1 VTDTR
6 PRYEPDET
14 FVPADRRW
22 LGLDRRTIAP
32 TLVVFALAFVM
43 TVVLPIIDVAV
54 SYDDKVV
61 PGDVLALDG
70 DVTFV
75 PEPGW
80 GITSGVRIG
89 AALAGGQYPPKATVV
104 DGGVTF
110 TVRSAEFHGDANAL
124 LDQIKTTTDAL
135 SGERGVRITGERS
148 TVSTESGES
157 GVLTQVAGPR
167 SRGVLAAFVFGDY
180 GVQAVATGPTDDAG
194 SQDEAVRRM
203 IGSIRRDEKSAK

>member
-1 VTDTR
+1 MTDTR

-22 LGLDRRTIAP
+22 LGLDRRTLAP

-43 TVVLPIIDVAV
+43 TVVLPIIDVAI
-54 SYDDKVV
+54 SYDDKVI
-61 PGDVLALDG
+61 PGDVLAVDG

-80 GITSGVRIG
+80 GITAGVRQG
-89 AALAGGQYPPKATVV
+89 AAPAGGQYPPKATVV

-110 TVRSAEFHGDANAL
+110 TVRSATFHGDANAL

-135 SGERGVRITGERS
+135 SG
-148 TVSTESGES
+148 
-157 GVLTQVAGPR
+157 
-167 SRGVLAAFVFGDY
+167 
-180 GVQAVATGPTDDAG
+180 
-194 SQDEAVRRM
+194 
-203 IGSIRRDEKSAK
+203 